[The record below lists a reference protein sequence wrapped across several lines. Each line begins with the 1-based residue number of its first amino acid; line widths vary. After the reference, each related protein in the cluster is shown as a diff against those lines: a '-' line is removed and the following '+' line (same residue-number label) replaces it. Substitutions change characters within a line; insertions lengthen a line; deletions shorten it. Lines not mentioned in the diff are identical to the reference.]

1 MSQAVQ
7 VGDRLLTGIQAFSAW
22 KLAIVLEGSYAKHLR
37 GESKNPT
44 HGYLGFTIDR
54 LLGRAQRFAV

>member
-1 MSQAVQ
+1 MVPCVQ
-7 VGDRLLTGIQAFSAW
+7 RVEARHQ
-22 KLAIVLEGSYAKHLR
+22 VLEGSYAKHLR